1 MVTRRAGRP
10 IARNRRGGGLL
21 GCLVPLLVITIIG
34 YFAVHA
40 SDAAFRYYRFRDAMQ
55 QEARFAHRPRRT
67 DDMIRQRLRAFAD
80 SQQLPIE
87 ARNVKVYRTETRIR
101 ISADYSET
109 IDFPF
114 FSKRIDLHPAVERV
128 F

>member
-1 MVTRRAGRP
+1 MVTRRGGNR

-21 GCLVPLLVITIIG
+21 GCLIPLLVITIIG

-55 QEARFAHRPRRT
+55 QEARFADRPRRT
-67 DDMIRQRLRAFAD
+67 DERIKERLRAFAD
-80 SQQLPIE
+80 SQGLPIE
-87 ARNVKVYRTETRIR
+87 ARDVKVHRTETRIR

-114 FSKRIDLHPAVERV
+114 FSKRIDFHPTVERI

>member
-1 MVTRRAGRP
+1 MVMRPGGRR
-10 IARNRRGGGLL
+10 IAPNRRGGGLL

-55 QEARFAHRPRRT
+55 QEARFANSPRRT

-80 SQQLPIE
+80 SQHLPMD

-114 FSKRIDLHPAVERV
+114 FSKRIDLHPAAERI

>member
-1 MVTRRAGRP
+1 MGNRRRLSG
-10 IARNRRGGGLL
+10 NRRGGGAL
-21 GCLVPLLVITIIG
+21 GCLVPLLILTIIG

-55 QEARFAHRPRRT
+55 QEARFSVRPRRT
-67 DDMIRQRLRAFAD
+67 DDVIRERLRALAD
-80 SQQLPIE
+80 SLELPPE
-87 ARNVKVYRTETRIR
+87 ARRIDVIR
-101 ISADYSET
+101 SESGIWISAEYAEE

-114 FSKRIDLHPAVERV
+114 FSKRIEFRPKAEQR

>member
-1 MVTRRAGRP
+1 MVTRRGGNR
-10 IARNRRGGGLL
+10 IARDRLGRGLL
-21 GCLVPLLVITIIG
+21 GCLIPLLVITIMG

-67 DDMIRQRLRAFAD
+67 DDVIKQRLRAFAD
-80 SQQLPIE
+80 SQGLPIE

-101 ISADYSET
+101 ISADYAET

-114 FSKRIDLHPAVERV
+114 FSKRIDFHPAAERI

>member
-1 MVTRRAGRP
+1 MSRPGGVRITRS
-10 IARNRRGGGLL
+10 RRGGSAL
-21 GCLVPLLVITIIG
+21 GCLVPLLVITIVG

-67 DDMIRQRLRAFAD
+67 DEMIRQRLRAFAD
-80 SQQLPIE
+80 SQALPSE
-87 ARNVKVYRTETRIR
+87 ARDIKVHRTETRIR

-114 FSKRIDLHPAVERV
+114 FSKRIDLHPAAERI